1 MKIKGIEMKI
11 KETFLW
17 AKIPLQLDK
26 QDAFSLDS
34 SSLSWEVKSSS
45 LEVILRKRNFCPRT
59 FTFQSENFLVF
70 GYIESSLYAQLSSCL
85 KKKNLLDA
93 FIKNLCSD
101 YQREFL
107 LIVLEKKSGQVKVY
121 RDAFC
126 TLPIFYLVYDGF
138 LFLSNE
144 FINLSSQY
152 QKGTEIKIDVQRLAE
167 RLFFRSGHADRT
179 VFLDLKILSER
190 SVLFLRKSGIKVKYP
205 SPHPFPQKKKSSL
218 ALFTTSLERVLNN
231 FLNRIKDYSFLGL
244 ELSGGVDSLTPLKFF
259 KSKGSE
265 QIKTFSLLLPSESGE
280 RQKEK
285 LETIARSNTIKL
297 DLTKMKDQWPLSS
310 QISGHCLQ
318 PFYLGREIYF
328 ESLREMALKAKKKGI
343 KFMVTGIGGDEAFSV
358 DPQEKDGFPVLREKE
373 LRKKFSSPNF
383 FTSFLKKVFREINF
397 ESLPLPLVP
406 YSVLASNLARN
417 NIYLRQNIWPL
428 APLAH
433 PDFISFCR
441 SLPAFQRKN
450 KKMLRDYL
458 QKQGH
463 SSALTHPAC
472 NENFASFFEETIRR
486 SEIKEFFWHLLDN
499 SQLEKLNLIK
509 KEELMESY
517 LKYQNKESKINP
529 LYFYT
534 IITAEILLQ
543 SFD

>member
-1 MKIKGIEMKI
+1 MKTKATEMKI

-17 AKIPLQLDK
+17 AKIPLQLNPEDV
-26 QDAFSLDS
+26 FVLSS
-34 SSLSWEVKSSS
+34 SSLNWEARGSS
-45 LEVILRKRNFCPRT
+45 LEIILRKRNFCPRT
-59 FTFQSENFLVF
+59 FIFQNKNFLVF

-85 KKKNLLDA
+85 KKKNLLDD
-93 FIKNLCSD
+93 FIKSLCSD

-107 LIVLEKKSGQVKVY
+107 LILLEKKSGQVKVY

-126 TLPIFYLVYDGF
+126 TLPIFYLVRDGF

-152 QKGTEIKIDVQRLAE
+152 QKDAEIKIDIQRLAE

-190 SVLFLRKSGIKVKYP
+190 SILLWQKGEVKIKYP
-205 SPHPFPQKKKSSL
+205 SPHPFPPEKKSSL
-218 ALFTTSLERVLNN
+218 VLFSTHLEKVLNN
-231 FLNRIKDYSFLGL
+231 FLNRIKDCSFLGL

-259 KSKGSE
+259 ESKSSG
-265 QIKTFSLLLPSESGE
+265 QVKTFSLLLPSESGE

-285 LETIARSNTIKL
+285 LKTIARSNAIKL
-297 DLTKMKDQWPLSS
+297 DLTKMTEHWPLSS
-310 QISGHCLQ
+310 QVSSSCLQ

-328 ESLREMALKAKKKGI
+328 ESLREMALRAKKKVI
-343 KFMVTGIGGDEAFSV
+343 KFIVTGMGGDEAFSV
-358 DPQEKDGFPVLREKE
+358 DSQEKDGFQLIKEKK
-373 LRKKFSSPNF
+373 LRKNFSFPNF
-383 FTSFLKKVFREINF
+383 FTSFLKKVFREINS

-417 NIYLRQNIWPL
+417 NIYLRHNIWPF

-433 PDFISFCR
+433 PDFINFCR
-441 SLPAFQRKN
+441 ALPAWQRKN

-458 QKQGH
+458 QKQGYP
-463 SSALTHPAC
+463 STLTHSAR
-472 NENFASFFEETIRR
+472 NENFASFFEETMRR
-486 SEIKEFFWHLLDN
+486 SEIKEFFWRLLDN
-499 SQLEKLNLIK
+499 SQLKKLNLIK

-517 LKYQNKESKINP
+517 LKYQNKESEINP

-534 IITAEILLQ
+534 IISAEILLQ
-543 SFD
+543 SFA